1 MIKAYFVS
9 ISTQYEGED
18 FEIRYSVFN
27 EEELIVKKKIF
38 LDYQKPALVGHFG
51 LITMLRDLEKYKKEE
66 IILYINDGAL
76 FETINATSG
85 TKNREVLE
93 KAKETRREIKR
104 FDALEI
110 VNITGDH
117 KKIVEWDNVLSS

>member
-1 MIKAYFVS
+1 MIKAYFVG

-18 FEIRYSVFN
+18 IEIRYSVFN
-27 EEELIVKKKIF
+27 EEELIVKKKLF
-38 LDYQKPALVGHFG
+38 LDYQKPALVGHVG
-51 LITMLRDLEKYKKEE
+51 IITMLRDLEKYKKEE
-66 IILYINDGAL
+66 IIVYINDGSLYEA
-76 FETINATSG
+76 INATSG

-110 VNITGDH
+110 VNITGDY
-117 KKIVEWDNVLSS
+117 KKTVEWDQVLSS